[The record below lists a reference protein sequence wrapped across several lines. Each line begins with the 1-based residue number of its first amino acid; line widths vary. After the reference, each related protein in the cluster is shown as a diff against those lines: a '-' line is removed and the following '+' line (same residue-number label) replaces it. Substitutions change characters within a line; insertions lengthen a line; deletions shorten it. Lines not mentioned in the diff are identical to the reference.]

1 MTMKGMMASKEE
13 LFSMTDRQVAALYT
27 CSIRTVQ
34 RWRKRLNVKRPG
46 WGPGKLDMEKA
57 RRIRSHYFVEGLTQQ
72 EIADLYGV
80 SQAAIGRVV
89 NNVTYAEKVFG
100 LVGEST
106 CVFTVKE

>member
-1 MTMKGMMASKEE
+1 MKDMMASKEE
-13 LFSMTDRQVAALYT
+13 LFCMSDRQIAALYK

-34 RWRKRLNVKRPG
+34 RWRKRLKVKRPG

-57 RRIRSHYFVEGLTQQ
+57 RKIRSHYFNEGMTQQ
-72 EIADLYGV
+72 EIAAIFGV

-89 NNVTYAEKVFG
+89 NNITYPERGFG
-100 LVGEST
+100 FAGESP